1 MTPLSPLPENRAK
14 TALFAREGSLWFPQ
28 PACVGPWGKEWLHGG
43 PVAALCTAI
52 AEELVP
58 DADRVTSRLTL
69 ELIKPVPLAP
79 LEVQGE
85 ILRSGR
91 RLSLVDVEIRAAGA
105 VVAFAR
111 LQRTSQMPI
120 ELPELEGTGVEL
132 RGPADRPEDFV
143 PMLQTG
149 SPVDRAPFVRDATVI
164 RTPRETGIYEPHPT
178 EAWICVFADLLP
190 GVPMSTTAAAMAA
203 ADYGNALGA
212 PEAPG
217 TNTYFPNADLS
228 VHLARPPVSAWIRMA
243 PQTTWLVEGIGH
255 TRCELADQ
263 RGMLGT
269 SAVTLVMGNLRPNR

>member
-1 MTPLSPLPENRAK
+1 
-14 TALFAREGSLWFPQ
+14 
-28 PACVGPWGKEWLHGG
+28 VGPWGKEWLHGG
-43 PVAALCTAI
+43 PVAALCAAV
-52 AEELVP
+52 AEELIP
-58 DADRVTSRLTL
+58 DTDRVTTRLTM

-91 RLSLVDVEIRAAGA
+91 RLSLVDVEIKAGDS
-105 VVAFAR
+105 VVAIAR
-111 LQRTSQMPI
+111 LQRTTQTAM
-120 ELPELEGTGVEL
+120 ELPDLAGTGVEL
-132 RGPADRPEDFV
+132 IPPTDRPEDFV
-143 PMLQTG
+143 PMLETG

-164 RTPRETGIYEPHPT
+164 RTPSETGIYEPHPT
-178 EAWICVFADLLP
+178 DAWICVFADLLP
-190 GVPMSTTAAAMAA
+190 GVPLSPTAAAMAA

-228 VHLARPPVSAWIRMA
+228 VHLARAPVSSWIRMA
-243 PQTTWLVEGIGH
+243 PRTSWLAEGIGH